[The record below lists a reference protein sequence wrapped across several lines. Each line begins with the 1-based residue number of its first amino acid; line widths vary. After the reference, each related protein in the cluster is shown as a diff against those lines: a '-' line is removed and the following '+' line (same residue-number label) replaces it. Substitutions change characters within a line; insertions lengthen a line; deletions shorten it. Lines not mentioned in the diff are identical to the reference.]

1 MNIGEPAPGE
11 MTRRT
16 RAQPALS
23 ENLFNNLDLM
33 AAVLAPDNL
42 RRAWQ
47 RVKSNKGAP
56 GIDGITIED
65 FSAHARQHWSGIRQ
79 AIEQGNYQP
88 TAVKRVTI
96 PKPNGGQRLLGI
108 PTVTDRVIQ
117 QAIAQVL
124 TPEFDPRFSESSF
137 GFRPG
142 RNAHMAVRQV
152 QTYIKA
158 GYKWAV
164 DIDLAKFF
172 DTVNH
177 DLLMSLL
184 GRRFRDK
191 RLLALIGKYLRA
203 GVLVGEHIQPS
214 EIGTPQGGPLSPLL
228 ANILLDQLDKE
239 LERRGHRFA
248 RYADDLI
255 LLVKSQR
262 AGERVKRSLTRYLE
276 TSLKLTVNEAKSQV
290 APVEQCSFLSF
301 TFRRGKLRWTDAAF
315 EDFKH
320 RIRQLTGRSWGVSM
334 ALRMKKLGQYLR
346 GWMGYFGISQYYR
359 PIPEIDEWLR
369 RRIRM
374 CYWKQWRWARTK
386 IRNLLALG
394 VRLKAAIQQGV
405 SSNSY
410 WRMART
416 PVTQFA
422 MSNAWLKD
430 QGLVSVRDLWIKAQ
444 GYAV

>member
-33 AAVLAPDNL
+33 AAMLAPDNL

-88 TAVKRVTI
+88 TAVRRVTI

-137 GFRPG
+137 GFRAG

-191 RLLALIGKYLRA
+191 RLLALDRKSTRLNSS
-203 GVLVGEHIQPS
+203 HIQKSRMPS
-214 EIGTPQGGPLSPLL
+214 S
-228 ANILLDQLDKE
+228 A
-239 LERRGHRFA
+239 
-248 RYADDLI
+248 
-255 LLVKSQR
+255 
-262 AGERVKRSLTRYLE
+262 
-276 TSLKLTVNEAKSQV
+276 
-290 APVEQCSFLSF
+290 
-301 TFRRGKLRWTDAAF
+301 
-315 EDFKH
+315 
-320 RIRQLTGRSWGVSM
+320 
-334 ALRMKKLGQYLR
+334 
-346 GWMGYFGISQYYR
+346 
-359 PIPEIDEWLR
+359 
-369 RRIRM
+369 
-374 CYWKQWRWARTK
+374 
-386 IRNLLALG
+386 
-394 VRLKAAIQQGV
+394 
-405 SSNSY
+405 
-410 WRMART
+410 
-416 PVTQFA
+416 
-422 MSNAWLKD
+422 
-430 QGLVSVRDLWIKAQ
+430 
-444 GYAV
+444 